1 MVSRHI
7 GKTSGEAIMKPRANA
22 SRRLVT
28 AIALATVAILLPAV
42 AFAGIA
48 GNSAPARPAAAT
60 TVSTCNHLE
69 VWLGLGNGGAGAGS
83 VRYPIEFSNTGH
95 RACRLRG
102 FPRVVAL
109 NSHHSQLG
117 KIASHFGTKRTVIL
131 QPGATAHALLVVSE
145 ILITPAC
152 GMVTARG
159 LGVSLPGEGKGFS
172 PIDGFSFST
181 CKKIRIMSVGAVRS
195 HTGIPSF
202 TAH

>member
-1 MVSRHI
+1 
-7 GKTSGEAIMKPRANA
+7 MKPRANA
-22 SRRLVT
+22 SRRVVT
-28 AIALATVAILLPAV
+28 AIVPATVAILLPA
-42 AFAGIA
+42 AACAGSA
-48 GNSAPARPAAAT
+48 GNSAPARPAAAA
-60 TVSTCNHLE
+60 TVSTCNHFE
-69 VWLGLGNGGAGAGS
+69 VWLGLGNGDAGAGS

-109 NSHHSQLG
+109 NSHGRLG

-131 QPGATAHALLVVSE
+131 QPGATAHALLVISE

-172 PIDGFSFST
+172 PIDGFSFPT
-181 CKKIRIMSVGAVRS
+181 CKKIGIMSVGAVRS